1 MEHNRQIHI
10 IGNMYAFTQGD
21 KANVVIRPTDL
32 QACLEVLE
40 ENKCDVLTG
49 QNL

>member
-10 IGNMYAFTQGD
+10 IGNMYAFAQGD

-32 QACLEVLE
+32 QACLEYSFT
-40 ENKCDVLTG
+40 CTHTTSHAG
-49 QNL
+49 C